1 MWTRSVSRP
10 VSLLPERFERA
21 GRERVLQ
28 REVALEQV
36 LLLQVT
42 LQRVEVVAV
51 VVEAVR
57 PQIVAPQR
65 ALLLPVADEPGQAHR
80 ERIAVVHALDGQVFG
95 LAERLVQADGD
106 PGMALV
112 DLALDRDHVH
122 DREDLVLLRSEER
135 RVGKECRSRWSPY
148 H

>member
-21 GRERVLQ
+21 GRERLLQ

-51 VVEAVR
+51 VVEGGR
-57 PQIVAPQR
+57 PQIVAPPR
-65 ALLLPVADEPGQAHR
+65 APLLPLAPEPRQAPR
-80 ERIAVVHALDGQVFG
+80 GGPAFVYELHAPGFG
-95 LAERLVQADGD
+95 LAERLISAAG
-106 PGMALV
+106 G
-112 DLALDRDHVH
+112 
-122 DREDLVLLRSEER
+122 
-135 RVGKECRSRWSPY
+135 
-148 H
+148 